1 VKVADFARIPDTLSF
16 MRPRKTDA
24 HSEYRILQTQ
34 RVSDSPSLQDNFPQL
49 KSLSLDL
56 GQYDPEGASRVSQLK
71 YSVNLQHARALFRIN
86 CANRDCVRGDFDLSD
101 AITRAIA
108 ERRVAVSGELC
119 CQGWLSKATID
130 SVRCHNLLRFKLNLE
145 YV

>member
-1 VKVADFARIPDTLSF
+1 MTF

-24 HSEYRILQTQ
+24 HSEHRMLQTQ
-34 RVSDSPSLQDNFPQL
+34 RVSDSPSLEDTFPQL

-56 GQYDPEGASRVSQLK
+56 GYYDADDASRVSNLK
-71 YSVNLQHARALFRIN
+71 YSVNLKHGRALFRID

-101 AITRAIA
+101 AITRAVA
-108 ERRVAVSGELC
+108 ERRGDVTGKLC

-130 SVRCHNLLRFKLNLE
+130 TVRCNAVLRYKLNLE